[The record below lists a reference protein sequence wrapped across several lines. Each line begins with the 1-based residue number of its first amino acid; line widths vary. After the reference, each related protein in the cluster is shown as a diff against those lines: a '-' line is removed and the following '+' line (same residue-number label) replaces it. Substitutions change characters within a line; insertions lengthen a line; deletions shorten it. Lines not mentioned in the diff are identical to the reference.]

1 MWFLWKNIVWQIY
14 SSKIF
19 ITDLISSVSYYYI
32 ITSNKYN
39 QTKNAGNRWK
49 DGQQHVYN
57 ELKIQ
62 LYFFLFPT
70 TFSIRPVPVP
80 CAIHTMRQSEQLG
93 LPILN
98 NSEA

>member
-19 ITDLISSVSYYYI
+19 IADLISSVSYYYI
-32 ITSNKYN
+32 IMSNQYN

-57 ELKIQ
+57 ELKHKYRTFYIK
-62 LYFFLFPT
+62 YKYSFTFFYLLQPFP
-70 TFSIRPVPVP
+70 
-80 CAIHTMRQSEQLG
+80 
-93 LPILN
+93 
-98 NSEA
+98 